1 MSAVNRSEDPEPS
14 QPVPAGLLHIPVRS
28 GRAGCTVRFF
38 RTLPGGRTAAGFTS
52 AAKLTAALGVN
63 QESIR
68 LSDPAL
74 RALAGPL
81 GVFTLIVDPRF
92 SARPEVLVGAGRAL
106 SSHVQAADAPAGA
119 REDANIRRGA
129 QVPFVQIV
137 DAPGTTGAVPT
148 LAHLNLLNG

>member
-92 SARPEVLVGAGRAL
+92 SARPEVLVGPAAPSLPTSRPPMRPRGPARTGTFGAARRCRSCRSSTPRGR
-106 SSHVQAADAPAGA
+106 QAPS
-119 REDANIRRGA
+119 
-129 QVPFVQIV
+129 P
-137 DAPGTTGAVPT
+137 PSPT
-148 LAHLNLLNG
+148 